1 MIDLPV
7 SPFTRVNRKSDGR
20 FARFVIAYVEQTS
33 EDPAFGAHGAFLT
46 DMTEVANDVLNFS
59 VVEQEEGEEVCR
71 YLNNYS
77 WVGPIPEAR
86 MADSNR

>member
-1 MIDLPV
+1 MG
-7 SPFTRVNRKSDGR
+7 RVLRGKADGR

-33 EDPAFGAHGAFLT
+33 VEPAFGAHGAFLAH
-46 DMTEVANDVLNFS
+46 MTEVSNDVLNFS
-59 VVEQEEGEEVCR
+59 VVEQEEGEGVCR

-77 WVGPIPEAR
+77 WVGSIPEAR